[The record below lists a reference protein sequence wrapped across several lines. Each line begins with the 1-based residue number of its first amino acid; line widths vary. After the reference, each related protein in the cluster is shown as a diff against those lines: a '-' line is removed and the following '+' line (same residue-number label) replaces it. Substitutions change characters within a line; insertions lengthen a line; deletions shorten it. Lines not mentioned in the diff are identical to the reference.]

1 MEFNEFMT
9 FKDFDYKIYRILED
23 RNIHNDDISWKEL
36 IIRQDIGIIHISL
49 NVQKSYDMYKIVDE
63 KKWALA
69 KIKYGI

>member
-1 MEFNEFMT
+1 MEFNKFRT

-23 RNIHNDDISWKEL
+23 QNIHNDDISWKEL

-49 NVQKSYDMYKIVDE
+49 NIQKSYDMYKIVDE

-69 KIKYGI
+69 KIKYGF

>member
-1 MEFNEFMT
+1 MEFNKFRT

-69 KIKYGI
+69 KIKYGF

>member
-1 MEFNEFMT
+1 MT

-69 KIKYGI
+69 KIKYGF

>member
-69 KIKYGI
+69 KIKYGF

>member
-1 MEFNEFMT
+1 MT

>member
-1 MEFNEFMT
+1 MEFNKFRT

-23 RNIHNDDISWKEL
+23 QNIHNDDISWKEL

-69 KIKYGI
+69 KIKYGF